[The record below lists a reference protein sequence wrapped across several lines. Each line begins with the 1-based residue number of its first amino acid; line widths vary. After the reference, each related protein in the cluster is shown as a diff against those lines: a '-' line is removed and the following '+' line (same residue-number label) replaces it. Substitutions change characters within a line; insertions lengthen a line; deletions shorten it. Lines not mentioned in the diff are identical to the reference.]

1 MTEANREIISSS
13 RFAAAERLT
22 EQIKAGVKRLLDE
35 EMFWRCNSDCY
46 SRDAPHHLPTLHSR
60 QCGLEAFL
68 SSHRI
73 SHFLFLPLYLFIY
86 LPFFLIPVHL
96 LGIVQGP
103 LSHCVFSTP
112 TCPFLPT
119 PLLPPVAA
127 AFLLRLR
134 KRTSHEPFNRGES
147 RRAPL
152 NWHF

>member
-46 SRDAPHHLPTLHSR
+46 SRDAPTTPSTLHSR

-68 SSHRI
+68 SSRRI
-73 SHFLFLPLYLFIY
+73 SHFLFLPPYLFIY

-112 TCPFLPT
+112 VCPFLPT
-119 PLLPPVAA
+119 PSSSRQSPLLFCSGWEKGPVM
-127 AFLLRLR
+127 
-134 KRTSHEPFNRGES
+134 SHLTEGK
-147 RRAPL
+147 AGGPL
-152 NWHF
+152 